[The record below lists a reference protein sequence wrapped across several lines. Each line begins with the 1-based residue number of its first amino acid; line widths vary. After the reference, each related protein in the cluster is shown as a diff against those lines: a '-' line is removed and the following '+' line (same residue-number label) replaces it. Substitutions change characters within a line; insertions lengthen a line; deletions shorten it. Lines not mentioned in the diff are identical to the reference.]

1 MNANQ
6 DEIAR
11 FSAQAEQWWDHDGP
25 FAPLHRLNPVRL
37 RYIRANAVETPKKS
51 FDGLRVLDVGCGG
64 GLLSEPMARLGAHVV
79 ALDASEAT
87 INVARHHA
95 QTQELEIDYRVGT
108 IDQIHDESFD
118 LILNMEVVEHVD
130 DVENFIS
137 SCAAC
142 LKPDGMMIL
151 STINRTPEAFLF
163 AIIGGEYILRWLPIG
178 THDYQKFVTPDE
190 LQRALK
196 NNDLRLAHQTGVFYN
211 PLMQRFDLSKNM
223 RVNYMMCAVKRRARR
238 SSPPHESPAPESPH

>member
-1 MNANQ
+1 MEANQ

-25 FAPLHRLNPVRL
+25 FAPLHRLNPLRL
-37 RYIRANAVETPKKS
+37 RYIREGVKKS

-95 QTQELEIDYRVGT
+95 RTQELEIDYRVGT
-108 IDQIHDESFD
+108 VDQIHDESFD

-130 DVENFIS
+130 DVETFIS
-137 SCAAC
+137 SCARC
-142 LKPDGMMIL
+142 LKPDGVMFL
-151 STINRTPEAFLF
+151 STINRTPEAFFVRDHWRGIYF
-163 AIIGGEYILRWLPIG
+163 A
-178 THDYQKFVTPDE
+178 
-190 LQRALK
+190 
-196 NNDLRLAHQTGVFYN
+196 LAADRH
-211 PLMQRFDLSKNM
+211 
-223 RVNYMMCAVKRRARR
+223 A
-238 SSPPHESPAPESPH
+238 